1 MAAAESNALMV
12 QQLSRQLYAV
22 SEIAESLTLRL
33 LAMEERFEQLHLNAM
48 SAGSDPAPDKASQ
61 QLLDDSGDRLRHLQG
76 LLDEEAPGQVL
87 ELVTPAADE
96 IEMASD
102 CVDESISD
110 REELDDI
117 EDEFEPSLNE
127 TVYVDDPQ
135 IEPAHGQV
143 NDQDDDDQDDNDQI
157 DLLSA

>member
-12 QQLSRQLYAV
+12 QQLSRQLHAV

-33 LAMEERFEQLHLNAM
+33 LAMEERFEQLQLNAL
-48 SAGSDPAPDKASQ
+48 SAGSDPAPDEASQ

-76 LLDEEAPGQVL
+76 LLDEDAPGQVL
-87 ELVTPAADE
+87 ELVTPSAD
-96 IEMASD
+96 EMASG
-102 CVDESISD
+102 CVDEAISD
-110 REELDDI
+110 REDLDEL
-117 EDEFEPSLNE
+117 EPSLNE

-135 IEPAHGQV
+135 IDPAHDQL
-143 NDQDDDDQDDNDQI
+143 NDQDENDQI

>member
-12 QQLSRQLYAV
+12 QQLSRQLHAV

-33 LAMEERFEQLHLNAM
+33 LAMEERFEQLHLNAL
-48 SAGSDPAPDKASQ
+48 SAGSDPAPDEASQ

-76 LLDEEAPGQVL
+76 LLDEDAPGQVL
-87 ELVTPAADE
+87 ELVTPSAD
-96 IEMASD
+96 EMASG
-102 CVDESISD
+102 CVDEAISD
-110 REELDDI
+110 REDLDEL
-117 EDEFEPSLNE
+117 EPSLNE

-135 IEPAHGQV
+135 IDPAHDQL
-143 NDQDDDDQDDNDQI
+143 NDQHDDDQDENDQI

>member
-12 QQLSRQLYAV
+12 QQLSRQLHAV

-33 LAMEERFEQLHLNAM
+33 LAMEERFEQLQLNAL
-48 SAGSDPAPDKASQ
+48 SAGSDPAPDEASQ

-76 LLDEEAPGQVL
+76 LLDEDAPGQVL

-96 IEMASD
+96 MASD
-102 CVDESISD
+102 SEDEDVSA
-110 REELDDI
+110 REDLNDI
-117 EDEFEPSLNE
+117 EDELEPSLNE

-135 IEPAHGQV
+135 IEPAHNQV
-143 NDQDDDDQDDNDQI
+143 NDQDDDDQDENDQI